1 MTPKTLQNVVVFLV
15 WLLLQILSCLLS
27 FLHAGLYEAHSHLES
42 LHWFFLSPEAFL
54 LTSGGHL
61 PQLCKTL
68 LKCHLSNKA
77 YPQPPLILPHSA
89 TLKF

>member
-54 LTSGGHL
+54 LTSGGTSL
-61 PQLCKTL
+61 SFARLC
-68 LKCHLSNKA
+68 SNATFLIK
-77 YPQPPLILPHSA
+77 PTRSPL
-89 TLKF
+89 